1 MGSVH
6 GISEESISRT
16 SAAPGIKRSHYGAA
30 VSRGADKWL
39 VLVLVS
45 KESGYSLVISPSA
58 WSWAN
63 LTSLG
68 LDFHIC
74 KIRDLYPLSFQNENV
89 KVLRWDYIFPKSK
102 LRINSSTF
110 AINSPVSN
118 NRCCDRKVRLLTLG
132 KCRLNW
138 HCYVPENWVLSRSLT
153 DGYCLA
159 SSTGLSDTGRGCR
172 PITDD

>member
-1 MGSVH
+1 M
-6 GISEESISRT
+6 SE
-16 SAAPGIKRSHYGAA
+16 
-30 VSRGADKWL
+30 GADKWL

-45 KESGYSLVISPSA
+45 KESGYSLVILPSV

-110 AINSPVSN
+110 AINCPVSK
-118 NRCCDRKVRLLTLG
+118 NRCSDRKVCLLTLG
-132 KCRLNW
+132 KCQLNW
-138 HCYVPENWVLSRSLT
+138 HCYIPENWVLSRWQVAVVWPAVEAFLKQAEDVFLT
-153 DGYCLA
+153 QRINA
-159 SSTGLSDTGRGCR
+159 SHRMIVTFVTVIKLFC
-172 PITDD
+172 